1 MAKAN
6 PPTEIVVSKEQ
17 ARRFMVEHQRLAPPR
32 KLRGKQGILDFV
44 RHVNC
49 IQYDPINLVGQ
60 NSHLV
65 LQSRIKDYKPSML
78 DEALYKERKLVDGFD
93 KVMSI
98 FPTEDWHYFSGYRK
112 RLSAE
117 YFGSQATDVDGTSQ
131 NTSMIVDPAMIKWV
145 RKELTARGP
154 LSSLDL
160 ENNER
165 MMGWWGANA
174 RVARVALDIMFLS
187 GEIVVHHRVG
197 TRRYF
202 DLASRLM
209 KNTKKDP
216 NRTAE
221 AYLDWH
227 VLRRIQSAG
236 LIRPGE
242 GSAQWV
248 GIQRRKSHGGGLQAA
263 LKRLEEQGKILR
275 VAVEGVPGKVFVT
288 RRDNLPALEK
298 AAKPRK
304 VAAGAAFIAP
314 LDNLMWDRDLLEQV
328 FDFYYRWEVYV
339 PEPKRVW
346 GYYVLPVLYGN
357 RLVARMDPGHVKTT
371 GAFTIKNWW
380 WEKGVDKNDEEMLA
394 ALQESTRAFAKY
406 LNAKSVTLGEKAKK
420 DKVLKELVRGL

>member
-1 MAKAN
+1 MVKAT
-6 PPTEIVVSKEQ
+6 PPAEITVSKEQ
-17 ARRFMVEHQRLAPPR
+17 GRRFMVEHQRLAPPR

-65 LQSRIKDYKPSML
+65 LQSRIKDYKPSLL
-78 DEALYKERKLVDGFD
+78 DEALYKDRKLVDGFD

-98 FPTEDWHYFSGYRK
+98 YPSEDWHYFGGYRK
-112 RLSAE
+112 RLGAE
-117 YFGSQATDVDGTSQ
+117 YLGTESGGPGDAGPPAAAEATA
-131 NTSMIVDPAMIKWV
+131 IVKWV
-145 RKELTARGP
+145 RKELKERGP

-160 ENNER
+160 ENDTR
-165 MMGWWGANA
+165 MTWWWGANA
-174 RVARVALDIMFLS
+174 RAARIALDILFLS

-202 DLASRLM
+202 DLTSRLM

-227 VLRRIQSAG
+227 VLRRVQAAG

-248 GIQRRKSHGGGLQAA
+248 GIQRRRSHGGGLQAA
-263 LKRLEEQGKILR
+263 LKRLEEQDEILR

-288 RRDNLPALEK
+288 RRGNLPALVK

-304 VAAGAAFIAP
+304 AAAGAAFIAP

-357 RLVARMDPGHVKTT
+357 RLIARMDPGHVKAT

-380 WEKGVDKNDEEMLA
+380 WEKGVDKKDEEMLA

-406 LNAKSVTLGEKAKK
+406 LNAKSVTLAEKAKK
-420 DKVLKELVRGL
+420 DNVLKELVRGL